1 MAGKRQA
8 DDRSLFDLDVQGS
21 EFRGTKLRHRFASL
35 LEKLWDGMG

>member
-8 DDRSLFDLDVQGS
+8 DDRSWFDLEVQGS
-21 EFRGTKLRHRFASL
+21 EFQDTRLRRRFASL